1 MFQRWLQPL
10 STKTQSNLCNKEIIV
25 TVSYFCDEKFIGGFF
40 MCGIIGY
47 SGSNTN
53 AVEVLLEGLEKVEY
67 RGYDSAGIAF
77 VTDSGIQIEKKEGK
91 LENLKN
97 HMKNFEILSCTGI
110 GHTRW
115 ATHGVPT
122 DRNAHPH
129 YSESR
134 DVALIHNGIIE
145 NYVEIK
151 KELLE
156 QGVKFSSDTDSEVV
170 AQLFSK
176 LYDGDLYSTLKKA
189 LKRIR
194 GTYAFAIIH
203 KDFPDRMICCRN
215 HSPLIVGLGDHQN
228 FIASDVSAI
237 LKYTRDIIYLED
249 GDVVLVTKDNV
260 TVYDKDEKEVKR
272 EVKKVEWNFEQASK
286 GGYAHFMIK
295 EIEEQPEIIE
305 KTLNVYTDKEKNVKF
320 DEQLEGINFHDID
333 RIYVVACGTA
343 YYAGLQGQY
352 FMKKL
357 LGIDVFT
364 DIASEFR
371 YNDPVITNKTLAI
384 FVSQSGETIDTLMSM
399 KYAKEKGAKT
409 LAISNV
415 LGSTITREA
424 DNVIY
429 TLAGPEISVA
439 STKAYSSQVLVM
451 YLLSLYIG
459 AKLGKIEEK
468 DYQKYISDIS
478 LLKENVVKLI
488 SEKEKIHD
496 IAKKIKD
503 IKNGFYLGRGID
515 EKVAREGS
523 LKMKEI
529 NYIHTEALAAGE
541 LKHGSIALIEKGV
554 LVVAIS
560 TNLEMDEKV
569 VSNIKEVKARGA
581 YVVGACKEGSL
592 VPEVVDDV
600 IQVKDSGELLTPVL
614 TVVGLQYLAYYTS
627 LEKGFDVDKPR
638 NLAKS
643 VTVE

>member
-1 MFQRWLQPL
+1 
-10 STKTQSNLCNKEIIV
+10 
-25 TVSYFCDEKFIGGFF
+25 

-53 AVEVLLEGLEKVEY
+53 AVEVLLDGLEKVEY

-77 VTDSGIQIEKKEGK
+77 VTDTGIQIEKKEGK

-129 YSESR
+129 YSESK

-145 NYVEIK
+145 NYAEIK

-156 QGVKFSSDTDSEVV
+156 QGVKFSSDTDTEVV

-176 LYDGDLYSTLKKA
+176 LYDGDLYSTLKKV

-215 HSPLIVGLGDHQN
+215 HSPLIVGLGEHQN

-249 GDVVLVTKDNV
+249 GDVVLGTKDNV

-320 DEQLEGINFHDID
+320 DEQLEGIN
-333 RIYVVACGTA
+333 
-343 YYAGLQGQY
+343 LQGQY

-451 YLLSLYIG
+451 YLLSLYMG

-478 LLKENVVKLI
+478 LLKENIVKLI
-488 SEKEKIHD
+488 SEKEKIHN

-503 IKNGFYLGRGID
+503 VKNGFYLGRGID

-529 NYIHTEALAAGE
+529 NYIHTEALPAGE

-581 YVVGACKEGSL
+581 YVIGVCKEGSL

-614 TVVGLQYLAYYTS
+614 AVVGLQFLAYYTS

>member
-1 MFQRWLQPL
+1 
-10 STKTQSNLCNKEIIV
+10 
-25 TVSYFCDEKFIGGFF
+25 

-53 AVEVLLEGLEKVEY
+53 AVELLLEGLEKVEY

-97 HMKNFEILSCTGI
+97 HMKNFEIPSCTGI

-129 YSESR
+129 YSENK

-145 NYVEIK
+145 NYAEIK

-156 QGVKFSSDTDSEVV
+156 QGIKFSSDTDTEVV

-176 LYDGDLYSTLKKA
+176 LYDGDLYSTLKKV

-333 RIYVVACGTA
+333 RIYIVACGTA

-371 YNDPVITNKTLAI
+371 YNDPIITNKTLAI

-399 KYAKEKGAKT
+399 KYVKEKGAKT

-451 YLLSLYIG
+451 YLLSLYMG

-468 DYQKYISDIS
+468 DYLKYISDIS
-478 LLKENVVKLI
+478 LLKKNIVKLI
-488 SEKEKIHD
+488 SEKEKIHN

-515 EKVAREGS
+515 EKIAREGS

-529 NYIHTEALAAGE
+529 NYIHTEALPAGE

-581 YVVGACKEGSL
+581 YVIGVCKEGSL

-614 TVVGLQYLAYYTS
+614 AVVGLQFLAYYTS

>member
-1 MFQRWLQPL
+1 
-10 STKTQSNLCNKEIIV
+10 
-25 TVSYFCDEKFIGGFF
+25 

-47 SGSNTN
+47 SGTNTN

-77 VTDSGIQIEKKEGK
+77 VTDKGIQIEKKEGK
-91 LENLKN
+91 LDNLRN
-97 HMKNFEILSCTGI
+97 HMKQFEVLSCTGI

-129 YSESR
+129 YSENR

-176 LYDGDLYSTLKKA
+176 LYDGDLYSTLKKV

-203 KDFPDRMICCRN
+203 KDFPDRMICCRS
-215 HSPLIVGLGDHQN
+215 HSPLIVGLGEHQN

-249 GDVVLVTKDNV
+249 GDVALVTKDNV
-260 TVYDKDEKEVKR
+260 TIY
-272 EVKKVEWNFEQASK
+272 
-286 GGYAHFMIK
+286 
-295 EIEEQPEIIE
+295 
-305 KTLNVYTDKEKNVKF
+305 KEKNVNF
-320 DEQLEGINFHDID
+320 DEQLEGINLHNID
-333 RIYVVACGTA
+333 RIYIVACGTA

-371 YNDPVITNKTLAI
+371 YNDPVITDKTLAI

-439 STKAYSSQVLVM
+439 STKAYSSQVLVL
-451 YLLSLYIG
+451 YLLSLYMG
-459 AKLGKIEEK
+459 AKLGKLEEK
-468 DYQKYISDIS
+468 DYIKYISDIT
-478 LLKENVVKLI
+478 LLKENISGLI
-488 SEKEKIHD
+488 TEKEKIHE
-496 IAKKIKD
+496 IAKRIKD
-503 IKNGFYLGRGID
+503 VKNGFYLGRGID

-541 LKHGSIALIEKGV
+541 LKHGSIALIEQGV

-581 YVVGACKEGSL
+581 YVVGVCKEGSL

-600 IQVKDSGELLTPVL
+600 IQIKDSGELLSPVL
-614 TVVGLQYLAYYTS
+614 AVVALQYLAYYTS

>member
-1 MFQRWLQPL
+1 
-10 STKTQSNLCNKEIIV
+10 
-25 TVSYFCDEKFIGGFF
+25 

-47 SGSNTN
+47 SGTNTN

-77 VTDSGIQIEKKEGK
+77 VTDKGIQIEKKEGK
-91 LENLKN
+91 LDNLRN
-97 HMKNFEILSCTGI
+97 HMKQFEVLSCTGI

-129 YSESR
+129 YSENR

-176 LYDGDLYSTLKKA
+176 LYDGDLYSTLKKV

-194 GTYAFAIIH
+194 GTY
-203 KDFPDRMICCRN
+203 
-215 HSPLIVGLGDHQN
+215 GLGEHQN

-249 GDVVLVTKDNV
+249 GDVALVTKDNV
-260 TVYDKDEKEVKR
+260 TIYDKDEKEVKR

-305 KTLNVYTDKEKNVKF
+305 KTLNVYTDKEKNANF
-320 DEQLEGINFHDID
+320 DEQLEGINLHNID
-333 RIYVVACGTA
+333 RIYIVACGTA

-371 YNDPVITNKTLAI
+371 YNDPVITDKTLAI

-439 STKAYSSQVLVM
+439 STKAYSSQVLVL
-451 YLLSLYIG
+451 YLLSLYMG
-459 AKLGKIEEK
+459 AKLGKLEEK
-468 DYQKYISDIS
+468 DYVKYISDIN
-478 LLKENVVKLI
+478 LVKENISELI
-488 SEKEKIHD
+488 KEKEKIHE
-496 IAKKIKD
+496 IAKRIKD
-503 IKNGFYLGRGID
+503 VKNGFYLGRGID

-541 LKHGSIALIEKGV
+541 LKHGSIALIEQGV

-581 YVVGACKEGSL
+581 YVVGVCKEGSL
-592 VPEVVDDV
+592 VSEVVDDV
-600 IQVKDSGELLTPVL
+600 IQIKDSGELLSPVL
-614 TVVGLQYLAYYTS
+614 AVVALQYLAYYTS

>member
-1 MFQRWLQPL
+1 
-10 STKTQSNLCNKEIIV
+10 
-25 TVSYFCDEKFIGGFF
+25 

-97 HMKNFEILSCTGI
+97 HMKNFEIPSCTGI

-129 YSESR
+129 YSENK

-145 NYVEIK
+145 NYAEIK

-156 QGVKFSSDTDSEVV
+156 QGVKFSSDTDTEVV

-176 LYDGDLYSTLKKA
+176 LYDGDLYSTLKKV

-320 DEQLEGINFHDID
+320 DEQLERINFHDID

-371 YNDPVITNKTLAI
+371 YNDPIITNKTLAI

-451 YLLSLYIG
+451 YLLSLYMG

-468 DYQKYISDIS
+468 DY
-478 LLKENVVKLI
+478 
-488 SEKEKIHD
+488 
-496 IAKKIKD
+496 
-503 IKNGFYLGRGID
+503 
-515 EKVAREGS
+515 
-523 LKMKEI
+523 
-529 NYIHTEALAAGE
+529 
-541 LKHGSIALIEKGV
+541 
-554 LVVAIS
+554 
-560 TNLEMDEKV
+560 
-569 VSNIKEVKARGA
+569 
-581 YVVGACKEGSL
+581 
-592 VPEVVDDV
+592 
-600 IQVKDSGELLTPVL
+600 
-614 TVVGLQYLAYYTS
+614 
-627 LEKGFDVDKPR
+627 
-638 NLAKS
+638 
-643 VTVE
+643 

>member
-1 MFQRWLQPL
+1 
-10 STKTQSNLCNKEIIV
+10 
-25 TVSYFCDEKFIGGFF
+25 
-40 MCGIIGY
+40 MCGIVGY
-47 SGSNTN
+47 SGSSSK
-53 AVEVLLEGLEKVEY
+53 AVEILLEGLEKLEY

-77 VTDSGIQIEKKEGK
+77 VTNNSLQVEKKEGK
-91 LENLKN
+91 LQNLKD
-97 HMKNFEILSCTGI
+97 HMKNFDVFSNIGI

-115 ATHGVPT
+115 ATHGVPS
-122 DRNAHPH
+122 DRNSHPH
-129 YSESR
+129 YSENK
-134 DVALIHNGIIE
+134 DVAVVHNGIIE
-145 NYVEIK
+145 NYAELK
-151 KELLE
+151 KELME
-156 QGVKFSSDTDSEVV
+156 QGVKFSSDTDTEVV

-176 LYDGDLYSTLKKA
+176 LYDGDLYSTFKKVLKK
-189 LKRIR
+189 IR

-203 KDFPDRMICCRN
+203 KDFPDRMICARS
-215 HSPLIVGLGDHQN
+215 HSPLLVGLGENQN
-228 FIASDVSAI
+228 FVASDVSAV
-237 LKYTRDIIYLED
+237 LKYTRDIIYLKD
-249 GDVVLVTKDNV
+249 GDVVLLDKNKVTI
-260 TVYDKDEKEVKR
+260 YDKDEKEVQR
-272 EVKKVEWNFEQASK
+272 EIKKVEWDFEQASK
-286 GGYAHFMIK
+286 GGYDHFMIK
-295 EIEEQPEIIE
+295 EIEEQPEIVE
-305 KTLNVYTDKEKNVKF
+305 KTLNVYVDKDENVNF
-320 DEQLEGINFHDID
+320 DEQLEGINFHNID
-333 RIYVVACGTA
+333 RIYIVACGTA
-343 YYAGLQGQY
+343 FYAGLQGQY

-371 YNDPVITNKTLAI
+371 YTDPIITDKTLAI

-439 STKAYSSQVLVM
+439 STKAYSSQVLVL
-451 YLLSLYIG
+451 YLLSLYMG
-459 AKLGKIEEK
+459 AKLGKIQEK
-468 DYQKYISDIS
+468 KYQKYIADIK
-478 LLKENVVKLI
+478 LLKENILDVIKN
-488 SEKEKIHD
+488 KNNIHE
-496 IAKKIKD
+496 IAKNIKD
-503 IKNGFYLGRGID
+503 MQNGFYLGRGID
-515 EKVAREGS
+515 EKIAREGS

-529 NYIHTEALAAGE
+529 NYIHTEALPAGE

-581 YVVGACKEGSL
+581 YVIGVYKEGSL
-592 VPEVVDDV
+592 VPEVADTT
-600 IQVKDSGELLTPVL
+600 IQIKDNGDLLSSIL
-614 TVVGLQYLAYYTS
+614 AVVGLQYLAYYTS